1 MWFHRFKLL
10 LRFLL
15 VCSLLAVLIAPEW
28 PQFGSE
34 RYQVNQI
41 VADRSFDFLVWELNA
56 IEVKVKSLLAGGP
69 RYLSEEQRQEIV
81 LAYLDLIQ
89 RANNLEANIQRLYS
103 DPEVTDPAQATADL
117 QAELA
122 EIRQAISR
130 RKGLA
135 EAIVQEQVS
144 DILVEEGFG
153 LLGQAWP
160 PVWMHMTPLPLLLVL
175 SPRDRIERAYA
186 FSLEHGL
193 SIAVIEEMETAVED
207 QIDYS
212 ALVVPIGGMAT
223 YPAMIM
229 ETSSLNWLI
238 EVTVHEW
245 AHHWLTFFPLGWYY
259 GDPQVRTINETVASL
274 VDEEFRD
281 LVLLRYYPE
290 AYISPSPPLP
300 LPDPDTPATEPEPPI
315 FDFRAEM
322 AETRVRVDELLAA
335 DEIETAEAYMEERR
349 LFFLENGYRI
359 RKLNQAYFA
368 FYGAYAARPGGAT
381 GDDPIGPML
390 RDIRAHSP
398 SLRIFME
405 QVAPIDSFEKLVEVW
420 EAVVEE

>member
-1 MWFHRFKLL
+1 MWAYRFKFII
-10 LRFLL
+10 RFLFIF
-15 VCSLLAVLIAPEW
+15 CLLAFLIAPEW
-28 PQFGSE
+28 PRFDSE
-34 RYQVNQI
+34 RYQV
-41 VADRSFDFLVWELNA
+41 DRIIGQRYFDFLIWELNA
-56 IEVKVKSLLAGGP
+56 IQIKMESLLAGGP
-69 RYLSEEQRQEIV
+69 RYLDETQRREVV
-81 LAYLDLIQ
+81 LTYLDLIQ
-89 RANNLEANIQRLYS
+89 QSNNLEANIRRLYS
-103 DPEVTDPAQATADL
+103 DPEVADPAQATADL
-117 QAELA
+117 QVELA
-122 EIRQAISR
+122 ETRRAISR
-130 RKGLA
+130 TKGLA
-135 EAIVQEQVS
+135 EAIVQEQVG

-193 SIAVIEEMETAVED
+193 STTVMEEMETAVEE

-229 ETSSLNWLI
+229 ETSSLNWLV
-238 EVTVHEW
+238 EVTAHEW

-274 VDEEFRD
+274 IDEEVRD

-290 AYISPSPPLP
+290 AYIPPSPPLP
-300 LPDPDTPATEPEPPI
+300 LPDPDAPPAEPEPLL

-322 AETRVRVDELLAA
+322 AETRVRVDKLLAA
-335 DEIETAEAYMEERR
+335 GEIETAEAYMEERR

-420 EAVVEE
+420 EAVVGE